1 MFWRAAADGG
11 LDGYDVETE
20 IAMDES
26 LGGLL
31 TRVRLASGRSQL
43 RIAELLCAA
52 SGVATLSRHE
62 ISRWER
68 EVRIPSAF
76 WLRWLAVV
84 LEVELARLERAAMIS
99 RRSRPA
105 GTAVAPDRPVDADAG
120 PQQRAGAPTRR
131 SDVRQGVRGQ
141 AR

>member
-11 LDGYDVETE
+11 LDDHSVETE
-20 IAMDES
+20 IAMQES
-26 LGGLL
+26 LGGLI

-52 SGVATLSRHE
+52 SGVATISRHE

-68 EVRIPSAF
+68 EVRVPSTF
-76 WLRWLAVV
+76 WLRWLALV
-84 LEVELARLERAAMIS
+84 LEVDLAELERAAACA

-105 GTAVAPDRPVDADAG
+105 GSDSGRDGG
-120 PQQRAGAPTRR
+120 PEASTRR
-131 SDVRQGVRGQ
+131 SDIRQGVRRQHG
-141 AR
+141 